1 MVLVPHYGPYV
12 PRSPLVQAD
21 LVLTTEGKALTQ
33 LHTWKL
39 SNRGT
44 VQMPSPTHSRL
55 WRATDVNRGSAEAEV
70 RVGRAQEGARS

>member
-44 VQMPSPTHSRL
+44 V
-55 WRATDVNRGSAEAEV
+55 
-70 RVGRAQEGARS
+70 